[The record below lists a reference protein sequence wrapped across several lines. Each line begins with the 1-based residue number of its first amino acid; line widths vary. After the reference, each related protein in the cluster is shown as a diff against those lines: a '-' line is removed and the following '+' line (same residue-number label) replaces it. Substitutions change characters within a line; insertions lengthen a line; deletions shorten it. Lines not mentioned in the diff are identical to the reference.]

1 MTSAFGPFLKK
12 LSRHGPPSRTEEAAL
27 LAAFA
32 PTRTLQPGEEI
43 LRQFSEPSESTLLV
57 SGLCGRLVS
66 LAGGAQQLTAL
77 HVAGDFVDLHAFVLG
92 RMDHSVVAL
101 TPCEIATI
109 GHSALRNVTKIYP
122 RLARSLWFLT
132 MVDAATHRQ
141 WLTMLG
147 RRDALQRGAH
157 LVCELYTRLSDVGLT
172 DGGRFGFPMTQAAIG
187 DVLCLSKVHVN
198 RVVKDLRA
206 HGLVSW
212 NRREIEILDWP
223 GLVKLAEFEPT
234 YLQLET
240 VPDPG
245 R

>member
-1 MTSAFGPFLKK
+1 MFEPFLKK
-12 LSRHGPPSRTEEAAL
+12 LSRHGPPSQAEQAAL

-32 PTRTLQPGEEI
+32 PTRTLQAGEEI
-43 LRQFSEPSESTLLV
+43 LRQFSEPSESTLLL
-57 SGLCGRLVS
+57 SGFCGRLVS
-66 LAGGAQQLTAL
+66 LVDGAQQLTAVHL
-77 HVAGDFVDLHAFVLG
+77 AGDFVDLHAFVLG

-101 TPCEIATI
+101 TSCQIATVA
-109 GHSALRNVTKIYP
+109 HSALRNLTETYP

-141 WLTMLG
+141 WLTTLG

-157 LVCELYTRLSDVGLT
+157 LVCELYTRLNDVGLT
-172 DGGRFGFPMTQAAIG
+172 DGQKFSFPMTQAGVG
-187 DVLCLSKVHVN
+187 DILCLSKVHVN

-206 HGLVSW
+206 RGLVAWS
-212 NRREIEILDWP
+212 RRDIEILDWP

-234 YLQLET
+234 YLQLEP
-240 VPDPG
+240 VPDPA